1 MVDVIIHVD
10 ILRKKPSKKCILA
23 KELMDIVQ
31 GELKQLKKII
41 PGSKIT
47 EFADERLKEH
57 VQNICLSE
65 VESSREKLLDA
76 EASSQDTK
84 PTELSSDQVIF
95 QCHVY
100 DLDTSGPSVGT
111 ISTGEGGSNDERPAF
126 NHWILPSADFNSLWD
141 NLIYDCNIKEKLLNY
156 AETTMFFS
164 QHNLDPN
171 IITWNRLV
179 LLHGPPGT
187 GKTSLCKAIANKLS
201 IRLNYKFRH
210 GELIEINSHSLFSK
224 YFSESGQLVM
234 HMFDKIK
241 EHLEDSNALIFV
253 LIDEVESLT
262 MSRQNVCGNEP
273 SDAIRVVNAIL
284 TQIDQLKRYPN
295 VLLLT
300 TSNVTG
306 AMDCAF
312 MDRADIKQFIGPPS
326 KYGIYSIYKTCI
338 DELYRTGMI
347 LRTDNCKLLPISV
360 IRSHVFNGEGDDST
374 KRLLEISQESVGLSG
389 RALRKIPFL
398 AYAHYIRSR
407 IIELKDFLDGLEIA
421 VELYRKEEST
431 SLSNPKTSS

>member
-1 MVDVIIHVD
+1 MDIIIHVD
-10 ILRKKPSKKCILA
+10 ILRKKPLQKCKIMA
-23 KELMDIVQ
+23 KDLIDIVKV
-31 GELKQLKKII
+31 ELIQLKKVV

-47 EFADERLKEH
+47 EFTDERLKDQ
-57 VQNICLSE
+57 VQSICLSE

-76 EASSQDTK
+76 EASTQDTK
-84 PTELSSDQVIF
+84 PSELSTDQLLF

-100 DLDTSGPSVGT
+100 DLDASGPSVGT
-111 ISTGEGGSNDERPAF
+111 ITTSGEGGSSEERPAF
-126 NHWILPSADFNSLWD
+126 NHWILPSADFDSLWD

-164 QHNLDPN
+164 EHKLDPN

-187 GKTSLCKAIANKLS
+187 GKTSLCKAIAQKLT

-224 YFSESGQLVM
+224 FFSESGQLVM

-241 EHLEDSNALIFV
+241 EHLEDSKALIFV

-300 TSNVTG
+300 TSNITG

-312 MDRADIKQFIGPPS
+312 MDRADIKQYIGPPS

-338 DELYRTGMI
+338 DELFRAGMI
-347 LRTDNCKLLPISV
+347 LSSDMHKLLPISV
-360 IRSHVFNGEGDDST
+360 IRSHVFNGEGDDCT
-374 KRLLEISQESVGLSG
+374 KRLLEISQDSVGLSG

-407 IIELKDFLDGLEIA
+407 VVELKDFLDGLEIA
-421 VELYRKEEST
+421 VELYRKEDSHQT
-431 SLSNPKTSS
+431 NS